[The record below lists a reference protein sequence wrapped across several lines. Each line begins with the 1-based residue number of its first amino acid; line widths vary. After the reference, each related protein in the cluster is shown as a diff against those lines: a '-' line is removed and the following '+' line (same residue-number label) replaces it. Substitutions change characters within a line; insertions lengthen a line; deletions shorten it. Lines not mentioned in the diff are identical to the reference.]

1 MVSMSNGTHNHRTWK
16 EIIAADPQH
25 SRRYANRWRG
35 FMREGRDIDG
45 EARLVDAMAPR
56 HARILDAGCGQG
68 RVGGYLAKAGHRVV
82 GVDVDPY
89 LIDEAKRQ
97 FPDATW
103 LVGDLAQLPQV
114 LDDGLEN
121 TLHSDAK
128 PVFDIIIC
136 PGNVLTFVA
145 TEDRGKVLKGFAE
158 VLNPQ
163 GGRAIVGFGTGRGW
177 DFADFETTA
186 QQAGLTVIQRY
197 STWDLRP
204 FDGESQFLVAVLE
217 RG

>member
-1 MVSMSNGTHNHRTWK
+1 MVTMSNSHRTWK

-35 FMREGRDIDG
+35 FVREGRDIDG

-82 GVDVDPY
+82 GVDVDAY

-97 FPDATW
+97 FDGATW

-114 LDDGLEN
+114 LNDGLEN
-121 TLHSDAK
+121 TPEGDTTTT
-128 PVFDIIIC
+128 FDVIIC

-145 TEDRGKVLKGFAE
+145 TEDRLKVLQGFAE
-158 VLNPQ
+158 VLNPE
-163 GGRAIVGFGTGRGW
+163 GGRAIVGFGAGRGW
-177 DFADFETTA
+177 DFADFENTV
-186 QQAGLTVIQRY
+186 QEAGLKVAQRY

>member
-1 MVSMSNGTHNHRTWK
+1 MVAMSNGTHNHRTWK

-35 FMREGRDIDG
+35 FVREGRDIDG

-68 RVGGYLAKAGHRVV
+68 RVGGYLAKAGHQIV

-97 FPDATW
+97 FPEATW
-103 LVGDLAQLPQV
+103 LVGDLAQLPHV

-121 TLHSDAK
+121 TPHDDTASA
-128 PVFDIIIC
+128 FDVIIC

-145 TEDRGKVLKGFAE
+145 PEDRAKVLQGFAE
-158 VLNPQ
+158 VLNPEN
-163 GGRAIVGFGTGRGW
+163 GRAIIGFGAGRGW

-186 QQAGLTVIQRY
+186 Q
-197 STWDLRP
+197 
-204 FDGESQFLVAVLE
+204 
-217 RG
+217 

>member
-1 MVSMSNGTHNHRTWK
+1 MVAMSNGNHNHRTWK

-35 FMREGRDIDG
+35 FVREGRDIDG

-68 RVGGYLAKAGHRVV
+68 RVGGYLAKAGHQVV

-103 LVGDLAQLPQV
+103 LVGDLAQLPHV

-121 TLHSDAK
+121 TPHGDTASA
-128 PVFDIIIC
+128 FDVIIC
-136 PGNVLTFVA
+136 PGNVLTFIA
-145 TEDRGKVLKGFAE
+145 PEDRTKVLQGFAAA
-158 VLNPQ
+158 LNPE
-163 GGRAIVGFGTGRGW
+163 GGRAIIGFGAGRGW
-177 DFADFETTA
+177 DFADFETTSQEA
-186 QQAGLTVIQRY
+186 ELIVIQRY

-204 FDGESQFLVAVLE
+204 FDAESQFLVAVLE